1 MTQIV
6 FLDAFD
12 RPFTVRVVD
21 GEVTAQSDQAPVE
34 LVFTP
39 TSARTTAMRLLDAAD
54 RVEKNEHKAD
64 TSPGDEV

>member
-12 RPFTVRVVD
+12 RPFLVRVVD
-21 GEVTAQSDQAPVE
+21 GEVTVQSEQAPIE

-39 TSARTTAMRLLDAAD
+39 TSARETAHRLLHAAD
-54 RVEKNEHKAD
+54 QVEKGD
-64 TSPGDEV
+64 RRTSAAKRGLP